1 VKRFIGLI
9 SFVIALVFGS
19 FLLVF
24 APNQASAEQEVH
36 HLAFASDFHSTE
48 GSIQNAFSGMPD
60 DVEYV
65 SLIGDMVGG
74 FGDMTPKYESSW
86 ILGMVQD
93 VFPNLDS
100 TNVSIIWASHDANVQ
115 DEGAGIVKCP
125 GGYGSSVIYQ
135 GLNSDGSTA
144 YYIYAVGFNELR
156 AGGSVSSDAAAAFKS
171 WVDGIEKCAP
181 VIVLCHVPLEA
192 KRGDN
197 FGALYWNEALNYAAT
212 GVEGIT
218 TKGTDAPI
226 IRNVIYLYGHNH
238 TVAQDEYYYAPRSSM
253 LVQIDASISG
263 QADTSENDELD
274 VQADEDEGPYAPSTL
289 LAQGETIIAMDVED
303 EEYDAGYEDD
313 DLILGAPPR
322 PPFPHKAEGV
332 TSDIYYTALVAGYLK
347 TSGNATLITFADDV
361 ITLEKYNGGEEV
373 DLGVDENNQG
383 LAVRKAVIQQF
394 SEEESAVHDGVSIT
408 KVDQDGAALSG
419 ASFALSQGDKALA
432 TYEGES
438 FEIRTDD
445 EALVGLL
452 PSAGESVSLTLKEV
466 TAPEGYEPSSEAH
479 EVTITATAEETLVD
493 RVYVT
498 AITYS
503 MSVDGEKALTVTN
516 TKTKPEDDSDK
527 QEGPSEPGK
536 DDPGKKP
543 GRKVSSA
550 EPLPKTGDTKSGAA
564 LFVGLGALLLSSGCL
579 IKNRS

>member
-1 VKRFIGLI
+1 MKRFIGLI
-9 SFVIALVFGS
+9 SFSIALVVGS
-19 FLLVF
+19 FLLVC
-24 APNQASAEQEVH
+24 APNQASAVQEVH

-74 FGDMTPKYESSW
+74 FGDMTPTYESSW

-93 VFPNLDS
+93 VFPNLDG
-100 TNVSIIWASHDANVQ
+100 TNISIIWASHDANVQ
-115 DEGAGIVKCP
+115 DEGVGIVKCP

-144 YYIYAVGFNELR
+144 YYIYAVGFNEMT

-197 FGALYWNEALNYAAT
+197 YGAIYWSEALNYAAT

-218 TKGTDAPI
+218 STGTEAPI

-238 TVAQDEYYYAPRSSM
+238 TVSRDEYYFAPRSSM
-253 LVQIDASISG
+253 LVQIDSSISQ

-274 VQADEDEGPYAPSTL
+274 VQADVEESPYAPSSL
-289 LAQGETIIAMDVED
+289 LAQGETIIEMDVED
-303 EEYDAGYEDD
+303 EEYDAEDEDD
-313 DLILGAPPR
+313 DLILGASPTR
-322 PPFPHKAEGV
+322 PFPRKAEGV

-347 TSGNATLITFADDV
+347 TSGNATLITIADDV
-361 ITLEKYNGGEEV
+361 ITLEKYNGDEEV
-373 DLGVDENNQG
+373 DLGIDENNEG
-383 LAVRKAVIQQF
+383 FAVRRAVIQQF
-394 SEEESAVHDGVSIT
+394 SEEEAAVHDGIAIT

-419 ASFALSQGDKALA
+419 ARFALSQGDKALA
-432 TYEGES
+432 TYEGDS

-445 EALVGLL
+445 EALAGLL
-452 PSAGESVSLTLKEV
+452 PSAGESVTLTLKEV
-466 TAPEGYEPSSEAH
+466 TAPEGYEPSSEKH
-479 EVTITATAEETLVD
+479 EVTITATAEEALVD
-493 RVYVT
+493 RVFVT
-498 AITYS
+498 TITYS
-503 MSVDGEKALTVTN
+503 MSVDGEKTLTVTN
-516 TKTKPEDDSDK
+516 TKSEPTDDSGK
-527 QEGPSEPGK
+527 QEEQSEPGK

-543 GRKVSSA
+543 GRKVSSG
-550 EPLPKTGDTKSGAA
+550 EPLPKTGDGKSSVA
-564 LFVGLGALLLSSGCL
+564 LLVGLGALLLSSGWL
-579 IKNRS
+579 VKKRS